1 MKKSFVL
8 YHDQVHIFNQLPDDK
23 AGILIKKI
31 FDYCS
36 SSNNTDSGDAVIEMA
51 FTAIKTA
58 IDRDIEK
65 YESICKRNKNNGSN
79 GGRPSNPK
87 KPSGLSGNR
96 TVTKKPDNDN
106 DNDSDNV
113 NGSDTGSDIFIPTND
128 KKQKTYSH
136 DELKTDLIS
145 KINESGLDQYQDSL
159 LSFFEYRMAKP
170 KKDRYQTPTGLAGLI
185 RKAHGC
191 IEAGYNLNQ
200 CIQYAIE
207 TERWLDINPE
217 YFRNVFGKKM
227 GTGQSNQAAIEQIMN
242 RINNS

>member
-1 MKKSFVL
+1 MKALMNERMIELTSEPRGNLITILNYDIYQSPENYERTSERTMSEPVNEP
-8 YHDQVHIFNQLPDDK
+8 IANQLR
-23 AGILIKKI
+23 
-31 FDYCS
+31 S
-36 SSNNTDSGDAVIEMA
+36 
-51 FTAIKTA
+51 AI
-58 IDRDIEK
+58 
-65 YESICKRNKNNGSN
+65 NKNVKNEKECKECN
-79 GGRPSNPK
+79 K
-87 KPSGLSGNR
+87 K
-96 TVTKKPDNDN
+96 TFT
-106 DNDSDNV
+106 
-113 NGSDTGSDIFIPTND
+113 
-128 KKQKTYSH
+128 H

-159 LSFFEYRMAKP
+159 LSFFEYRMRKV

-217 YFRNVFGKKM
+217 YFRNVFRKKM
-227 GTGQSNQAAIEQIMN
+227 GTDQSNQAAIEQIMN